1 MKEGRIL
8 MIGECFLQKRE
19 RESSGE
25 DTHAG
30 FSFLTFPFAGFSFLT
45 FPFAGSSF
53 ITFPFAGSSFIT
65 RTKKITEFLTLS
77 RFYFGRGK
85 PLCLPSADE
94 NLVR

>member
-8 MIGECFLQKRE
+8 MIGECFLQKKERE
-19 RESSGE
+19 RELLSGVTG
-25 DTHAG
+25 DSLLYG
-30 FSFLTFPFAGFSFLT
+30 LTKNIPLY
-45 FPFAGSSF
+45 AGSSF
-53 ITFPFAGSSFIT
+53 LTFPFAGSSFIT

>member
-1 MKEGRIL
+1 MWSASCR
-8 MIGECFLQKRE
+8 RE
-19 RESSGE
+19 RERELLSGVKLSAFGV
-25 DTHAG
+25 TG
-30 FSFLTFPFAGFSFLT
+30 VSLLYGLTKNIPVY
-45 FPFAGSSF
+45 AGSSF
-53 ITFPFAGSSFIT
+53 LTFPFAGSSFIT